1 MEFYISKGN
10 TDVVIVRLLRAVINI
25 SGEIIRNKR
34 LKRIIMTPRGAA
46 MNAVTSKYIESRSY
60 FLRSH
65 HSEFA
70 PRKKLALKI
79 KRQIDP
85 FVTSRLFSFPPFLQ
99 GVLSRAVSR
108 TVNIISKWNF
118 ATIRVRHVRV
128 HTYIKVK
135 IVITVIFCFSI
146 FLDILFCANYAHFRK
161 SGHIYETSWY
171 SNIYDHIYVSSLYTT
186 ACGFMDIQM
195 SKMRCTGCAYFFP
208 QIRLHITNNPEM
220 FICGPSQLFFWML
233 WYACTSTCHTHLCD
247 WSTPP
252 CCLGTAVLNDCESE
266 VMAYTVLACSYWVG
280 FYDALQL

>member
-34 LKRIIMTPRGAA
+34 LKRIIITPRGAA
-46 MNAVTSKYIESRSY
+46 MIAVASKYIESRSY

-108 TVNIISKWNF
+108 TVYIISKWNF

-135 IVITVIFCFSI
+135 IVITVIFLFFHFSRHFVLCELCTFSQI
-146 FLDILFCANYAHFRK
+146 RSHICMYICTYVCMYVRTYIRMYVCMYVLYVCMYVCMYAC
-161 SGHIYETSWY
+161 
-171 SNIYDHIYVSSLYTT
+171 IYV
-186 ACGFMDIQM
+186 
-195 SKMRCTGCAYFFP
+195 CTY
-208 QIRLHITNNPEM
+208 
-220 FICGPSQLFFWML
+220 
-233 WYACTSTCHTHLCD
+233 
-247 WSTPP
+247 
-252 CCLGTAVLNDCESE
+252 V
-266 VMAYTVLACSYWVG
+266 CS
-280 FYDALQL
+280 